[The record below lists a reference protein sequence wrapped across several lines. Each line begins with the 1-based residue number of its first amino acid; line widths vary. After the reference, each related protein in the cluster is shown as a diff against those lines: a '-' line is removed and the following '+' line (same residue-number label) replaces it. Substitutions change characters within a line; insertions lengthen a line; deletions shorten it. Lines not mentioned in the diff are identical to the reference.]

1 MTRSAVPVSTG
12 TRSAVWAGV
21 RAMAPVLAAYAP
33 FALVVGAAVAA
44 SDDPL
49 AAWLSTWTIYGGAAQ
64 LAVLDVLRHGS
75 GWVAAA
81 VVGLVVNAR
90 LGAYATAMA
99 PDWRTASVGR
109 RVVAAV
115 TLTDASWALARERDG
130 GDQEFYLGAALTLF
144 VGWPAMVTLGVL
156 VNGWVSAL
164 PVTALLP
171 ALALGA
177 IVVPQL
183 RRRPVAIAVG
193 TASLSAVAT
202 AGLPPGTALLVA
214 GALGVT
220 VGVAMTARTGSDSG
234 GGAGNGRTT

>member
-1 MTRSAVPVSTG
+1 
-12 TRSAVWAGV
+12 
-21 RAMAPVLAAYAP
+21 
-33 FALVVGAAVAA
+33 
-44 SDDPL
+44 
-49 AAWLSTWTIYGGAAQ
+49 WTISGGAAQ
-64 LAVLDVLRHGS
+64 LAVLEVLGHGS
-75 GWVAAA
+75 AWVAAA

-109 RVVAAV
+109 RIVAAV
-115 TLTDASWALARERDG
+115 TLTDASWALARERDQG
-130 GDQEFYLGAALTLF
+130 DQAAQADQADQEFYLGAALTLF
-144 VGWPAMVTLGVL
+144 AGWPAMVTLGVL

-183 RRRPVAIAVG
+183 RRRPVALAVG
-193 TASLSAVAT
+193 AASLSAVAT

-214 GALGVT
+214 GGLGAA
-220 VGVAMTARTGSDSG
+220 VGVATTARTGSDSG
-234 GGAGNGRTT
+234 AGVGKGGTT